1 MRQKNVP
8 TSPVTAETSTRIA
21 AKCERRTVI
30 WAATGLI
37 SITTGVTSDTIG
49 VTFATTAA
57 TFAPTGVTS
66 GKTAATETKL
76 TRVGR
81 RRQGNLPPF
90 FVEQR
95 RPIALDLPKP
105 AKRKLSQG
113 EGR

>member
-1 MRQKNVP
+1 M
-8 TSPVTAETSTRIA
+8 
-21 AKCERRTVI
+21 
-30 WAATGLI
+30 
-37 SITTGVTSDTIG
+37 
-49 VTFATTAA
+49 FAL
-57 TFAPTGVTS
+57 TGVTS
-66 GKTAATETKL
+66 GTTVTIETKL

>member
-1 MRQKNVP
+1 
-8 TSPVTAETSTRIA
+8 ASTRIA
-21 AKCERRTVI
+21 ARCGRRTVV
-30 WAATGLI
+30 WATTGLV
-37 SITTGVTSDTIG
+37 SITTGVTAETIG

-113 EGR
+113 ECRYTERALFDCGTPGI

>member
-8 TSPVTAETSTRIA
+8 TLPVTAETSTRIA
-21 AKCERRTVI
+21 AKCARRTVI

-49 VTFATTAA
+49 VTFA
-57 TFAPTGVTS
+57 
-66 GKTAATETKL
+66 KTAATETKL